1 MTDYID
7 RGQKIEV
14 QFLPKIKLH
23 CTYRFYNY
31 VSEAVTIFADVY
43 CNMWFDSIEYLR
55 KYKTLHIFS
64 ELVYRY
70 INTSG
75 SWKDDDIAQ
84 FY

>member
-31 VSEAVTIFADVY
+31 VSETVTVFADVY
-43 CNMWFDSIEYLR
+43 CNMWFDNIEYLR
-55 KYKTLHIFS
+55 NIKHCTFFRVGIQVYKH
-64 ELVYRY
+64 E
-70 INTSG
+70 
-75 SWKDDDIAQ
+75 WKLEGR
-84 FY
+84 